1 MDGSTIIALLYAAAG
16 SPLLQFCAVVAGTF
30 ILEDAT
36 TVFAAMAVS
45 DHRLSA
51 PVTLAAL
58 YFGVAVGDIGLFGL
72 GQLAAGH
79 PWARRFVGLDKVQA
93 TRAWLNGRLVAAV
106 ISTRFLPGARLPT
119 YTACGF
125 LGVSFRRFAG
135 AVVIGTILWTTLL
148 FTVSLI
154 LGGLIM
160 TQLGAWRWPGGV
172 LAALAILAIGHWIS
186 VRRASAGDEPEV
198 QG

>member
-1 MDGSTIIALLYAAAG
+1 MDGAPVLTLLNEAANNAW
-16 SPLLQFCAVVAGTF
+16 LQFGAVVIGTF

-45 DHRLSA
+45 DHRLSG
-51 PVTLAAL
+51 PLTLAAL
-58 YFGVAVGDIGLFGL
+58 YFGVAVGDMGLFAV

-79 PWARRFVGLDKVQA
+79 PWARRYVVLDKVQA
-93 TRAWLNGRLVAAV
+93 VRRWLDGRLIAAV

-125 LGVSFRRFAG
+125 LGVSFRRFAV
-135 AVVIGTILWTTLL
+135 AVVVGTMLWTTLL
-148 FTVSLI
+148 FAVSLS

-160 TQLGAWRWPGGV
+160 TQLGAWRWPGGI
-172 LAALAILAIGHWIS
+172 LAGLAILGIGHWVS
-186 VRRASAGDEPEV
+186 TRRTGADRPGVSE
-198 QG
+198 